1 MMAAPNL
8 VKAGDLS
15 EILAD
20 GVIKIA
26 VPESFAPFGS
36 VGASGEHE
44 GYDVDVA
51 KLIAEDLGVKLELV
65 PVVSKQRIPFLE
77 TDRVDLVVSV
87 MGANPTRAKSI
98 NFSSA
103 YAPFYSGAF
112 ASSKLN
118 ISSPADLSG
127 KTVGVTGG
135 TLEDL
140 ELTKV
145 APSDAK
151 ITRFGDNAAT
161 LSAFTS
167 GQIQVLVTGN
177 TAAASLTEADPNLDL
192 ERKYIIKDSPC
203 FIGVKKGNE
212 DLLRWVNVFILH
224 KKLGGNLN
232 AISEKWLGQALPP
245 LPSLQAVILFKGW
258 YYLPPLLL
266 CRVKS
271 MPKKSKNVIV
281 QMEKVNKWF
290 DGFQALRDICLLYT
304 SPSPR
309 D

>member
-1 MMAAPNL
+1 MGKIMRFLAVLLITAAT
-8 VKAGDLS
+8 VTTARAGDLS
-15 EILAD
+15 KILAD
-20 GVIKIA
+20 GIVKIA

-36 VGASGEHE
+36 LGANGQHE

-51 KLIAEDLGVKLELV
+51 KLIAKDLGVKLELV

-87 MGANPTRAKSI
+87 MGANPSRAKSI

-112 ASSKLN
+112 ASSGIK

-127 KTVGVTGG
+127 LTVGVTGG

-140 ELTKV
+140 ELTKT

-167 GQIQVLVTGN
+167 GQVQVLISGN

-192 ERKYIIKDSPC
+192 ERKYIIKESPC

-224 KKLGGNLN
+224 KKLGGGLN

-245 LPSLQAVILFKGW
+245 LPTL
-258 YYLPPLLL
+258 
-266 CRVKS
+266 
-271 MPKKSKNVIV
+271 
-281 QMEKVNKWF
+281 
-290 DGFQALRDICLLYT
+290 
-304 SPSPR
+304 
-309 D
+309 